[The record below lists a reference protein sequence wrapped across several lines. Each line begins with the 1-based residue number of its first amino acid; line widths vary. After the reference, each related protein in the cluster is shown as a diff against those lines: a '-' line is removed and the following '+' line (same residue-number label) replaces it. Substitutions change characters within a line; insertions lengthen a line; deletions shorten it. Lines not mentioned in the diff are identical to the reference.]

1 MAKRITVQHAF
12 DIDRL
17 NKKLKHTTPVVQ
29 TRCHQGAKTLQTCV
43 GANAACIAIPD
54 AITENL
60 TDLLHLCHLYDIS
73 FDECRAVASTCFNQE
88 AGISFGQGVINH
100 LKDMSHQLA
109 GRAAARKKGPRH
121 GHTS

>member
-17 NKKLKHTTPVVQ
+17 NKKLRHATPVVQ
-29 TRCHQGAKTLQTCV
+29 TRCHQGAKTLQACV

-73 FDECRAVASTCFNQE
+73 FDECKAVAKTCFNQE
-88 AGISFGQGVINH
+88 AGLSFCTV
-100 LKDMSHQLA
+100 A
-109 GRAAARKKGPRH
+109 TRVP
-121 GHTS
+121 TSERVTS